1 MPTYEEVQE
10 RIRTRP
16 RTWLVTGVA
25 AIIGSSVLEF
35 RLKRN
40 QQVVGLDNLSTANHP
55 SPEKITRLSSAPSAH
70 VHP

>member
-40 QQVVGLDNLSTANHP
+40 QQVVGLDNLSTASHP
-55 SPEKITRLSSAPSAH
+55 PPGKTNRLSSAGCAH
-70 VHP
+70 LPA